1 MDRHR
6 RARSASQERRRHDL
20 RSACDP
26 LGTSCDPPATR
37 VRSTYLSACDPPA
50 IHCDPPVFNPPI
62 PPYALACVSRAH
74 SARLPTGCAGAPLR
88 SKPSRKDINP
98 MTDGVDKP
106 SQELTTQQR
115 AAIGK
120 TRPNGVSGRLKAA
133 LDDMTWNG
141 TAWEEAALK
150 ANLTV
155 RAMRLALK
163 RPQVLRYLR
172 AERGVLLASASSQN
186 IHALARLRDQ
196 DEHRTAAVQAART
209 LEGLAS
215 DQFEPGSRGS
225 GAVGARAGWMID
237 PAKIK
242 RPAWLSSFSRQQHRR
257 RLAR

>member
-1 MDRHR
+1 
-6 RARSASQERRRHDL
+6 
-20 RSACDP
+20 
-26 LGTSCDPPATR
+26 
-37 VRSTYLSACDPPA
+37 
-50 IHCDPPVFNPPI
+50 
-62 PPYALACVSRAH
+62 
-74 SARLPTGCAGAPLR
+74 
-88 SKPSRKDINP
+88 

-215 DQFEPGSRGS
+215 DQFEPSSRGS

-237 PAKIK
+237 LSEDQKAGVVIIIQPPTAAPQTPGPMIDVKPNPIEVIK
-242 RPAWLSSFSRQQHRR
+242 RHDQ
-257 RLAR
+257 